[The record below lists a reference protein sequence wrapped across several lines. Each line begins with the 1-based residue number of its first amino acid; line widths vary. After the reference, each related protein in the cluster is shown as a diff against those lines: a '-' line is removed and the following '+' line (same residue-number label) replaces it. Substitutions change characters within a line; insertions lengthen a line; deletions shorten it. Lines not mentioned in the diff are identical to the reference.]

1 MKKLIK
7 YFLFI
12 AIVAALAS
20 CSEDVGDFTVRG
32 ESITGFELAGPEN
45 NATVKI
51 NTGALTAPYTFS
63 WAKAESG
70 LGSPIKY
77 TIVFDHPD
85 GDFSQPI
92 WSKQADES
100 GALNKATLTFDDLKE
115 IYGKGGNSGEVTV
128 KWNVKAEN
136 GSPNVKMGQVA
147 SLLKLSLSAEGVSD
161 FTLVKPLDKSV
172 LQLNGTTENEAL
184 VFDWN
189 DATSPS
195 NNVTYKLYLDEATG
209 DFSTPLLTL
218 DADNEGKASQISKT
232 HGEWKA
238 LLDENQ
244 IPAGAYAWTVKAF
257 TADQEWSNGSFRL
270 FIEQANWSAPI
281 YIVGEATTV
290 GWDINNALEMN
301 FIAPNVW
308 AGTYELKAGKEFKFF
323 PKKGSWDNGIGA
335 DKFTTFIG
343 SSAVDGG
350 NIKNTGTVDAHYFVI
365 ADLNSKTVTVS
376 ESPKI
381 LGGSVV
387 ADWTPANA
395 ISMRMIEP
403 GVYETYQYITVDG
416 SGFKFVPTTAGWDG
430 DLGAHKTKTGSLAQT
445 DEDNLTV
452 TKDGFYRV
460 RTNMNN
466 FTYTTVETAW
476 GIIGSATPGGWDTD
490 TNMTITEA
498 KGEYTWQAD
507 ITLTDGDIKFRANDA
522 WTINLGD
529 NGANGSLEY
538 DGSNIAV
545 TAGTYH
551 VTLTLNSVTGYTY
564 TLTAQ

>member
-12 AIVAALAS
+12 AIVTFLSS
-20 CSEDVGDFTVRG
+20 CSEEVGDFTVKG

-45 NATVKI
+45 NAVVQI
-51 NTGALTAPYTFS
+51 NTGALTEPYAFT
-63 WAKAESG
+63 WAKTESG

-77 TIVFDHPD
+77 TIVFDMPD

-92 WSKQADES
+92 WSKVADES
-100 GALNKATLTFDDLKE
+100 GAKNQATLTFDDLKQ
-115 IYGKGGNSGEVTV
+115 IYGKGGNTGEVTV

-136 GSPNVKMGQVA
+136 GSANIKMGQVA
-147 SLLKLSLSAEGVSD
+147 NLLKLSLSAEGVSD
-161 FTLVKPLDKSV
+161 FTLVSPLNKSI
-172 LQLNGTTENEAL
+172 LQIDGTKENDPL

-189 DATSPS
+189 DATSTS
-195 NNVTYKLYLDEATG
+195 TNVTYKLYLDEVNG
-209 DFSTPLLTL
+209 DFSSPLLVL

-232 HGEWKA
+232 QGQWKA
-238 LLDENQ
+238 LLDQNK
-244 IPAGAYAWTVKAF
+244 ITSGAYAWTVKAF
-257 TADQEWSNGSFRL
+257 TADQEWMNESFLL
-270 FIEQANWSAPI
+270 FIEFANWSAPI
-281 YIVGEATTV
+281 YIVGEATTA
-290 GWDINNALEMN
+290 GWDINKALEMT
-301 FIAPNVW
+301 FISPNVW

-323 PKKGSWDNGIGA
+323 PKLGSWDNGIGA
-335 DKFTTFIG
+335 DMFTTFIG

-350 NIKNTGTVDAHYFVI
+350 NIKNTGTTDGYYFVVV
-365 ADLNSKTVTVS
+365 DLNSKTVTVS
-376 ESPKI
+376 DSPKI

-387 ADWTPANA
+387 AGWTPANA
-395 ISMRMIEP
+395 ISMKMMEP

-460 RTNMNN
+460 RTNMND
-466 FTYTTVETAW
+466 FTYTVVETAW

-490 TNMTITEA
+490 TNMTMTPA
-498 KGEYTWQAD
+498 KGEYTWQTD
-507 ITLTDGDIKFRANDA
+507 ITLTAGDIKFRANDA

-545 TAGTYH
+545 SAGTYH
-551 VTLTLNSVTGYTY
+551 VELTLNSVTGYTY
-564 TLTAQ
+564 TITAK